1 MSNDRIDYHL
11 HYCTIFYF
19 MSFPHLLSL
28 GCKYTMFL
36 LHACTTK
43 KESEESFQ
51 QVKCNHPLD
60 VIKAILFF
68 FFFFFCDFYLKI

>member
-1 MSNDRIDYHL
+1 
-11 HYCTIFYF
+11 

-43 KESEESFQ
+43 EESEESFQ
-51 QVKCNHPLD
+51 QVKCNQPSY
-60 VIKAILFF
+60 VIKAIPFF
-68 FFFFFCDFYLKI
+68 FVIFI

>member
-1 MSNDRIDYHL
+1 MSNGRIDYHL

-51 QVKCNHPLD
+51 QVKCNHPLN
-60 VIKAILFF
+60 VIKAIL
-68 FFFFFCDFYLKI
+68 FFFCDFYLKI